1 MALAPAPQEYP
12 HLHALKHTQIHTFLC
27 TFMYLFL
34 FWLICFKMRRLN
46 PCLSW
51 PGRQLAWPFP
61 FPPIHAALCSVNF
74 LGVLLPVTT
83 AATATATR
91 TATATAS
98 ATATATAPF
107 VAFVFTAF
115 TVCVRVWGCVG
126 VSVHCAGVC
135 LCFAGRFL
143 ALILI

>member
-12 HLHALKHTQIHTFLC
+12 HLHALKHTHVHTFLC
-27 TFMYLFL
+27 TFIYLFL
-34 FWLICFKMRRLN
+34 FWLICFKMPRLN
-46 PCLSW
+46 PCLSR

-61 FPPIHAALCSVNF
+61 FPAIHAALCSVNF

-115 TVCVRVWGCVG
+115 TVCVRVSVCGGCVCG
-126 VSVHCAGVC
+126 CTVQV
-135 LCFAGRFL
+135 FAFVLQGGF
-143 ALILI
+143 